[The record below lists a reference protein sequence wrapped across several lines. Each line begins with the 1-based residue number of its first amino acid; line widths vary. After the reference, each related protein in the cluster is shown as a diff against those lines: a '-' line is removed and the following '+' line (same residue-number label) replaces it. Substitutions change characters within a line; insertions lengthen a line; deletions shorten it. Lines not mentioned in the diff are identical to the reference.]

1 MDAMAM
7 AVPHLRPLPRFAACR
22 RAAIVGYAPIA
33 RFRLMPERETP
44 EALLCR
50 VAQAQDRGAFQVLFL
65 HFAPRIKSYLLR
77 TGASSQQAEELAQEA
92 MLTVWRKAALFDPAR
107 ASAATWIF
115 TIARNL
121 RIDLIRRERHPG
133 FDPADPGLL
142 PEESIPAD
150 TGMETRQEAQAV
162 QAAMRDLPPEQAE
175 VIALFFY
182 GDKPHSEIAA
192 ALDIPL
198 GTVKSRLRL
207 AMARLRQRLGDKS

>member
-1 MDAMAM
+1 MAM
-7 AVPHLRPLPRFAACR
+7 AVSRRPSLSRFAAR
-22 RAAIVGYAPIA
+22 TAIVGHAPFA
-33 RFRLMPERETP
+33 RLRLMLERESP
-44 EALLCR
+44 EALLRR
-50 VAQAQDRGAFQVLFL
+50 VAQAQDRAAFQFLFL

-77 TGASSQQAEELAQEA
+77 TGTSSQQAEDLAQEA
-92 MLTVWRKAALFDPAR
+92 MLTVWRKATLFDPAR
-107 ASAATWIF
+107 AAAATWIF

-150 TGMETRQEAQAV
+150 TSLEARQDAQAV
-162 QAAMRDLPPEQAE
+162 QAAMRELPPEQAE

-207 AMARLRQRLGDKS
+207 AMARLRLRLGVES

>member
-1 MDAMAM
+1 MQ
-7 AVPHLRPLPRFAACR
+7 
-22 RAAIVGYAPIA
+22 
-33 RFRLMPERETP
+33 ERESP

-50 VAQAQDRGAFQVLFL
+50 IAQSQDRGAFQSLFL
-65 HFAPRIKSYLLR
+65 HFAPRLKSYLLR
-77 TGASSQQAEELAQEA
+77 AGAPAQQAEELAQEA

-133 FDPADPGLL
+133 FDPADPTLL
-142 PEESIPAD
+142 PEEIGLAD
-150 TGMETRQEAQAV
+150 AGVEASQGAQAV
-162 QAAMRDLPPEQAE
+162 QAALRDLPPEQAE

-192 ALDIPL
+192 ELDIPL

-207 AMARLRQRLGDKS
+207 AMARLRARLGGPDLGNKL

>member
-1 MDAMAM
+1 MAM
-7 AVPHLRPLPRFAACR
+7 AVPRRSLPRFAAR
-22 RAAIVGYAPIA
+22 GRAAIVRHAPIA
-33 RFRLMPERETP
+33 RLRLMPERESP

-50 VAQAQDRGAFQVLFL
+50 VAQAQDRGAFQLLFL

-77 TGASSQQAEELAQEA
+77 TGTSAQQAEELAQEA

-142 PEESIPAD
+142 PEESVPAD
-150 TGMETRQEAQAV
+150 AGVEASQEAQAV
-162 QAAMRDLPPEQAE
+162 QAALRDLPPEQAE

-207 AMARLRQRLGDKS
+207 ALSHLRGRLEDLR